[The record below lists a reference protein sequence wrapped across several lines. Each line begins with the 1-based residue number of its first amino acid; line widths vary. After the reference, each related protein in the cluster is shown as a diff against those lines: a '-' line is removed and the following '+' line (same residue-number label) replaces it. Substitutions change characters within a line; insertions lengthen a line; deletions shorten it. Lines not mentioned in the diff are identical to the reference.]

1 MPNSNVAPI
10 QNFDSKQILANP
22 KFQAFKDAIKN
33 NPEQYK
39 QWLVYSETQN
49 PLTISNG
56 GKEVI
61 DDIISS
67 FDINPDQLNQMFD
80 PNTLPDNI
88 KQQIDK
94 NPEEA
99 FKTTYNQYTYGKDNV
114 QSKLKIRM
122 LNSYAKNKLIEQGK
136 NPDDILNKNPF
147 ISGLNFLANLVSV
160 PPNLL
165 AKGYASI
172 YDKSDKV
179 KIWGGGG
186 WEDAF
191 KAVDNDPYLKELIT
205 KTSQNIPLTLDEK
218 KKLKE
223 YDNQV
228 APIGLLFNIIA
239 DPTLIAGAI
248 GKGIGLAAKGMKGL
262 EGASDLFKIS
272 KAFEMFS
279 QPFKTIKDISLL
291 KNLKTTGEIDNVVK
305 TSLTTAKELVGNI
318 LNSSRLNQI
327 DNVLKETKITDI
339 PKSVQL
345 LDDISN
351 VAKQFGKIQEASQ
364 ISKANDLLKE
374 SLFKMKTISESKTLS
389 GLAKK
394 YESFKNIINSSVEKS
409 GLRKIFLSEVPLEAK
424 PIMDKARRLHA
435 GLEGSYFKLNNDLI
449 KHKNSL
455 KNEIMKTPK
464 IKEFVNKNT
473 LGIKSVDDMIS
484 EMIEKPKFAKEMS
497 IKFNIG
503 TKAITDINKVLDD
516 HIIQEAKYVGKK
528 AMPMLSSEV
537 GRKEYSKLADEFMR
551 LNNENKYHPDLP
563 KIENDMRKLLSEK
576 TNINNLNGDTIDMLT
591 ENVNYLTHVMTP
603 EAKKIYLELDTKSM
617 GKTGEY
623 FRSYVSNPSFRQRG
637 LQGSRA
643 EIDKYIIGKDG
654 EKYTPFAQDVLK
666 DAEGIKISDPVAYKE
681 KIDFANKIN
690 ELGIRLRKSG
700 GRFFDSNIDKLL
712 AVRSARS
719 ARTIQQAVFYD
730 GIKQF
735 ASDTGFKDGIKLEKP
750 RVNIPGLMDKYFH
763 PDIAR
768 AIEEFY
774 NITSDD
780 RGVKK
785 IFNFMRQFQTFWKST
800 TLAFPATVLRN
811 ILGNIMNSFLVVD
824 NPAKFID
831 SFKDAVLATKGK
843 TYNIITNS
851 GKHLGLNSIFKE
863 AEQRGIMGTT
873 LVSTDIMKEIQA
885 TENTKGVIG
894 QGLRTVAKGINA
906 AIPFSKM
913 NEAAESYSKLALFI
927 ERVKSGKSFDEAA
940 DEVFKVL
947 FDYGDL
953 TSLDKSI
960 KNVMPFWCVP
970 DDTEIL
976 TNRGWIKPQEIN
988 IGIDKTPIYYHYE
1001 GIVRWKPINKIAF
1014 FDYDG
1019 LLMSIEDSRNG
1030 KFLFTPNHGFPVFD
1044 HDNKRYLVKGYELRT
1059 NHRIPIVS
1067 EFTEWPEESEITEFE
1082 ANILGWILTDGY
1094 IDIDKR
1100 RVVLYQSKK
1109 RFVKQIDILLKDKA
1123 SKYIS
1128 KREKENHE
1136 DMSVW
1141 TLRNPLKERILQL
1154 LPNKHDPMS
1163 LINKLNENTANIL
1176 WESMYNGDGTTS
1188 IRNDGKNHCEFF
1200 AQRPGKIFDLFQIIS
1215 ILLNRVAQQNDR
1227 GCYIRNDN
1235 KTMKVGYKLNTEWY
1249 KGKIWCPE
1257 LEGNCWYMRRNGK
1270 VILSQNTWTRK
1281 NLPLQIS
1288 NLLSIP
1294 SRTIVKME
1302 NNFNQSRPSDD
1313 LTDKRYMSNWLASA
1327 PTMRIGKDKT
1337 GKPTYLLL
1345 EGLVPF
1351 FDISRLL
1358 RAGAGISKEGALG
1371 GLSALVDDTVKDMSP
1386 LIKTP
1391 IELITN
1397 RDFAFHKDIEK
1408 SKYATTE
1415 FLGFEVSPKLKAVLN
1430 DWRYLNTLNKGIN
1443 VNKLISNNTGV
1454 SSTPDKDMAKML
1466 FSWALGST
1474 VPYDVNYSKIV
1485 ASRDTKSHIDSE
1497 INDFSGYI
1505 KKIKNGMMQGQKLN
1519 KGNAEH
1525 IRGRLKNIFLMI
1537 NNGFADARIEKQ
1549 DRGRYAA
1556 KLYKA
1561 FKG

>member
-1 MPNSNVAPI
+1 MANSNVAPI
-10 QNFDSKQILANP
+10 QNFDAKQILANP
-22 KFQAFKDAIKN
+22 KFQAFKDAIKT

-61 DDIISS
+61 DNIISS
-67 FDINPDQLNQMFD
+67 FDINPDQLNQMF
-80 PNTLPDNI
+80 NTDNLPPEI
-88 KQQIDK
+88 KQKIDQ
-94 NPEEA
+94 NPEEV
-99 FKTTYNQYTYGKDNV
+99 FKTTYNQYTYGKGDV
-114 QSKLKIRM
+114 KSKLKIRE
-122 LNSYAKNKLIEQGK
+122 LNSYAKSKLIEQGK

-147 ISGLNFLANLVSV
+147 ISGLNFLANVVSV

-165 AKGYASI
+165 AKGYAAL

-186 WEDAF
+186 WEDTF
-191 KAVDNDPYLKELIT
+191 KAIDNDPYIKSLIT
-205 KTSQNIPLTLDEK
+205 KTSQNIPLTSDEK
-218 KKLKE
+218 TKLKE

-228 APIGLLFNIIA
+228 APIGLLFNIVA
-239 DPTLIAGAI
+239 DPTIITGAI
-248 GKGIGLAAKGMKGL
+248 GKGIGLASKGMKGL

-279 QPFKTIKDISLL
+279 QPFKTVKDLSML
-291 KNLKTTGEIDNVVK
+291 KNLKTTGEIDNIIK
-305 TSLTTAKELVGNI
+305 TSLTTAKDLVGNI

-327 DNVLKETKITDI
+327 DSLLKETKISDI

-345 LDDISN
+345 LDDIAN
-351 VAKQFGKIQEASQ
+351 VSKQFGKTQEASQ
-364 ISKANDLLKE
+364 ISKANDLLKDT
-374 SLFKMKTISESKTLS
+374 LFKIKTVSESKTLS
-389 GLAKK
+389 GFAKK
-394 YESFKNIINSSVEKS
+394 YESFKNIISSSVEKS
-409 GLRKIFLSEVPLEAK
+409 GLRKIFLSEVPLESKLELVDK
-424 PIMDKARRLHA
+424 PRRLHA
-435 GLEGSYFKLNNDLI
+435 GLESSYFKLNNKLI
-449 KHKNSL
+449 KHKNVL
-455 KNEIMKTPK
+455 KNEIMKTTK
-464 IKEFVNKNT
+464 LKEFINKNDF
-473 LGIKSVDDMIS
+473 GIKSIDDLIS
-484 EMIEKPKFAKEMS
+484 EMIEKPKFAKEMTS
-497 IKFNIG
+497 KFNIG
-503 TKAITDINKVLDD
+503 TKAISDINKALDD
-516 HIIQEAKYVGKK
+516 HIIEEAKYVGKK

-537 GRKEYSKLADEFMR
+537 SRKEYGKLADEFMK
-551 LNNENKYHPDLP
+551 LNNENKFHPDIP

-576 TNINNLNGDTIDMLT
+576 TNINNLNSDTIDMLT

-603 EAKKIYLELDTKSM
+603 EAKKIYLELDAKSR

-643 EIDKYIIGKDG
+643 EIDRYIIGKDG
-654 EKYTPFAQDVLK
+654 EKFTPFAQDVLK
-666 DAEGIKISDPVAYKE
+666 DAEDIKISDPIQYKE

-690 ELGIRLRKSG
+690 ELGINLRKSG

-730 GIKQF
+730 GIKKF
-735 ASDTGFKDGIKLEKP
+735 ASDVGFKDGIKLEKA
-750 RVNIPGLMDKYFH
+750 RVNIAGIMDKYFH

-768 AIEEFY
+768 AIEKFY

-811 ILGNIMNSFLVVD
+811 ILGNIMNSFLIVD

-843 TYNIITNS
+843 NYNIITNS
-851 GKHLGLNSIFKE
+851 GKHLALNTILKE
-863 AEQRGIMGTT
+863 AEQHGIMGTT
-873 LVSTDIMKEIQA
+873 LVSTDIMKEIEA
-885 TENTKGVIG
+885 TQNTKGIIG
-894 QGLRTVAKGINA
+894 QGLRGISKGINA

-927 ERVKSGKSFDEAA
+927 ERIKAGKSFDDAA

-960 KNVMPFWCVP
+960 KNVMPF
-970 DDTEIL
+970 
-976 TNRGWIKPQEIN
+976 
-988 IGIDKTPIYYHYE
+988 
-1001 GIVRWKPINKIAF
+1001 
-1014 FDYDG
+1014 
-1019 LLMSIEDSRNG
+1019 
-1030 KFLFTPNHGFPVFD
+1030 FT
-1044 HDNKRYLVKGYELRT
+1044 
-1059 NHRIPIVS
+1059 
-1067 EFTEWPEESEITEFE
+1067 W
-1082 ANILGWILTDGY
+1082 
-1094 IDIDKR
+1094 
-1100 RVVLYQSKK
+1100 
-1109 RFVKQIDILLKDKA
+1109 
-1123 SKYIS
+1123 
-1128 KREKENHE
+1128 
-1136 DMSVW
+1136 M
-1141 TLRNPLKERILQL
+1141 
-1154 LPNKHDPMS
+1154 
-1163 LINKLNENTANIL
+1163 
-1176 WESMYNGDGTTS
+1176 
-1188 IRNDGKNHCEFF
+1188 
-1200 AQRPGKIFDLFQIIS
+1200 
-1215 ILLNRVAQQNDR
+1215 
-1227 GCYIRNDN
+1227 
-1235 KTMKVGYKLNTEWY
+1235 
-1249 KGKIWCPE
+1249 
-1257 LEGNCWYMRRNGK
+1257 
-1270 VILSQNTWTRK
+1270 RK

-1302 NNFNQSRPSDD
+1302 NSFNQKRPSDE
-1313 LTDKRYMSNWLASA
+1313 LIDKRYMSDWLASA
-1327 PTMRIGKDKT
+1327 PNINVGKDKT

-1351 FDISRLL
+1351 FDISRML
-1358 RAGAGISKEGALG
+1358 RIGSGTSQNGPLG

-1408 SKYATTE
+1408 SKYATSE
-1415 FLGFEVSPKLKAVLN
+1415 FFGFEVSPKLKAVLN

-1443 VNKLISNNTGV
+1443 VNKLINKNTGV

-1466 FSWALGST
+1466 FSWSLGST

-1485 ASRDTKSHIDSE
+1485 VSRDVKSQIDNE
-1497 INDFSGYI
+1497 INDFNSYI

-1519 KGNAEH
+1519 KGNVEY

-1537 NNGFADARIEKQ
+1537 NNGFADAKIEKQ
-1549 DRGRYAA
+1549 DRGRYAS

-1561 FKG
+1561 FTKGN